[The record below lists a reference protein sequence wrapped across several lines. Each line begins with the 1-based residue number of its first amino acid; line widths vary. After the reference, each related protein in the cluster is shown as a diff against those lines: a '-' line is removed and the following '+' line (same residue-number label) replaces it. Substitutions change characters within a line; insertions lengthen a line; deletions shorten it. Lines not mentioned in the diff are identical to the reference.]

1 MPDVFRGRPIFSL
14 FKLRGGRFYTR
25 ARGKV
30 FPRCCSNVNEE
41 MEMPLHREKS
51 NKEERV
57 PHIKWTRL
65 CNVLCMRAP
74 SFVPCTDI
82 VLDTSESAASSTG
95 AYLFLSNLSNVQ
107 ISFSL
112 RLPFII
118 ITPPRFLCDSRSN
131 FFFLFI
137 LSFYYFKCK
146 SCFQFFF
153 QSDENVSS
161 ENFHSKLDCFQSF
174 SKLKLINK
182 KIYMYIYINASL
194 ETRKLYDNVATFR
207 TLTLCSTIK
216 LIWWFIKR
224 KILLPDISQNK

>member
-65 CNVLCMRAP
+65 CNVLYMRAP

-107 ISFSL
+107 ISFFPS
-112 RLPFII
+112 
-118 ITPPRFLCDSRSN
+118 S
-131 FFFLFI
+131 
-137 LSFYYFKCK
+137 SFYYYHAPPF
-146 SCFQFFF
+146 SLRFSIEFFF
-153 QSDENVSS
+153 S
-161 ENFHSKLDCFQSF
+161 FHS
-174 SKLKLINK
+174 I
-182 KIYMYIYINASL
+182 
-194 ETRKLYDNVATFR
+194 
-207 TLTLCSTIK
+207 
-216 LIWWFIKR
+216 
-224 KILLPDISQNK
+224 ILLFQV

>member
-95 AYLFLSNLSNVQ
+95 AYLFLNQIYQMSKLVFPFVFLLLLSRPPVFFAILDRIFFFFSFYHSI
-107 ISFSL
+107 ISSVKVV
-112 RLPFII
+112 
-118 ITPPRFLCDSRSN
+118 SN
-131 FFFLFI
+131 FFFKVMKMFRRRI
-137 LSFYYFKCK
+137 FTRNSIVFNLSL
-146 SCFQFFF
+146 
-153 QSDENVSS
+153 NW
-161 ENFHSKLDCFQSF
+161 N
-174 SKLKLINK
+174 
-182 KIYMYIYINASL
+182 
-194 ETRKLYDNVATFR
+194 
-207 TLTLCSTIK
+207 
-216 LIWWFIKR
+216 
-224 KILLPDISQNK
+224 